1 MTKEQ
6 AIEFAQR
13 RADRDGEPYA
23 AVQTKNGQWVTTA
36 ARFLW
41 GPIGGV
47 LYPADRERVI
57 KYPVTRQD

>member
-1 MTKEQ
+1 MTKDK
-6 AIEFAQR
+6 AVEFAQR

-23 AVQTKNGQWVTTA
+23 AVQTKKGQWVTIV
-36 ARFLW
+36 ARFLG
-41 GPIGGV
+41 GPIGVV